1 MAKKFVI
8 SISRDE
14 LEFLRG
20 SINETPEAVEDW
32 EFQTRRGSTAQRAK
46 EILAK
51 LKRTLD
57 EKSRERTASNRN
69 RLIARAKPRKLG
81 ENSSN

>member
-1 MAKKFVI
+1 MEKKFVI

-20 SINETPEAVEDW
+20 SINETLEAVEDW
-32 EFQTRRGSTAQRAK
+32 EFQTQTGSTAQHDK

-51 LKRTLD
+51 LKKPWMRRV
-57 EKSRERTASNRN
+57 ESERHRIGIGA
-69 RLIARAKPRKLG
+69 
-81 ENSSN
+81 